1 MNRMIIIILCCMC
14 FIISCRKI
22 EPQAPVIASTSIF
35 SISHNTV
42 SNGSQVLFTLK
53 NSGTYTLTMTDSAT
67 SQVVTRERFL
77 GKVGENKFKIYTNS
91 LPVKYLYLTLEDS
104 AKTQLGKT
112 VLIIN

>member
-1 MNRMIIIILCCMC
+1 
-14 FIISCRKI
+14 
-22 EPQAPVIASTSIF
+22 
-35 SISHNTV
+35 
-42 SNGSQVLFTLK
+42 
-53 NSGTYTLTMTDSAT
+53 MTDSAT

>member
-1 MNRMIIIILCCMC
+1 
-14 FIISCRKI
+14 
-22 EPQAPVIASTSIF
+22 
-35 SISHNTV
+35 
-42 SNGSQVLFTLK
+42 
-53 NSGTYTLTMTDSAT
+53 MTDSAT

-77 GKVGENKFKIYTNS
+77 GKAGENKFKIYTNS